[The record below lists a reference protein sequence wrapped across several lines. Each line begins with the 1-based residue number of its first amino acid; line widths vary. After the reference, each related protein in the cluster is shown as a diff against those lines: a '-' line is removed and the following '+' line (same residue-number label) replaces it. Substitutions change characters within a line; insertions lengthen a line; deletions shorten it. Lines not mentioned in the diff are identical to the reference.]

1 MLQQG
6 HQIQQ
11 QGHQQQQMMQVFHS
25 FFVIQEKTDSI
36 QFVMMTNNDG
46 IPTLF
51 PFFLFSLP

>member
-11 QGHQQQQMMQVFHS
+11 HGHQQQQMMQVFNS
-25 FFVIQEKTDSI
+25 FFVIQKKTDSI

-46 IPTLF
+46 IPTL
-51 PFFLFSLP
+51 LFSLLP